1 MCLVGVAYAGC
12 DHVFAMTALALSLG
26 TQGCT
31 TAGFALNHIDIA
43 PPFAGHTLVMLLLS
57 CLDLTCVTL
66 CVRAA

>member
-43 PPFAGHTLVMLLLS
+43 PPFAGHTLGLVATARVPSLH
-57 CLDLTCVTL
+57 V
-66 CVRAA
+66 